1 MNINLP
7 NFNVKNLVKEAG
19 STLSRVV
26 QLTEEKLGTTERTEY
41 DNEFQ
46 NLAERADITKAWT
59 EKIVRDT
66 ETVLIPNPQNRIED
80 FIFEKIEKTK
90 PQRLSNLEHLALDMI
105 EAGGDFGQD
114 LPYGQALIKVGQAE
128 QKLGQC
134 ERDFIASSGICFTQ
148 PLRKFLDGEMK
159 TITKERGILE
169 TKRLDLDAC
178 KNRVKKARSMLGQQ
192 TKDGVSPEAVLEQAE
207 RELRVA
213 QAEFDR
219 QAEITKVLL
228 EGISTSQASHLR
240 HLHAFVE
247 TQVRYYKH
255 CIDTMNILQRDLAN
269 LGGPTPYAP
278 IDIYNDD
285 DGSGNHSAS
294 SGIGLNAGGG
304 GGGSGAGI
312 GAGSGVGAGS
322 GGRRRNPGD
331 PILNAD
337 QMRRARVLCAYDAK
351 DHTELNLNANE
362 VIFVTE
368 CSPVNPDY
376 MYGKQGLLKG
386 LVPRAFLEMLEDEE
400 NDTNNF

>member
-7 NFNVKNLVKEAG
+7 NFNMKNLVKEAG

-41 DNEFQ
+41 DTEFL
-46 NLAERADITKAWT
+46 NLAERADVTKAWT

-66 ETVLIPNPQNRIED
+66 EAVLIPNPQNRIEE
-80 FIFEKIEKTK
+80 FIFDKIEKTK

-169 TKRLDLDAC
+169 TKRLDLDAS
-178 KNRVKKARSMLGQQ
+178 KNRLKKARSMLGQQ
-192 TKDGVSPEAVLEQAE
+192 AAE
-207 RELRVA
+207 RDLRVA

-228 EGISTSQASHLR
+228 DGISTSQASHLR

-247 TQVRYYKH
+247 TQVRYYKN
-255 CIDTMNILQRDLAN
+255 CMDTINNLQRDLAN
-269 LGGPTPYAP
+269 LGGPTPYVP

-285 DGSGNHSAS
+285 DVSGNHSAP
-294 SGIGLNAGGG
+294 SGIGLNAASGV
-304 GGGSGAGI
+304 SSAGAGVVP
-312 GAGSGVGAGS
+312 SVVS
-322 GGRRRNPGD
+322 RRD
-331 PILNAD
+331 PLVNAD

-386 LVPRAFLEMLEDEE
+386 LVPRAFLEMLDDEQNE
-400 NDTNNF
+400 TNNVY

>member
-46 NLAERADITKAWT
+46 NLAERADITKTWT

-90 PQRLSNLEHLALDMI
+90 PQRLSNLEHLALGMI

-148 PLRKFLDGEMK
+148 PLRKFLEGEMK

-192 TKDGVSPEAVLEQAE
+192 AKDGVSPEAVLEQAE
-207 RELRVA
+207 RDLRVA

-219 QAEITKVLL
+219 QSEITKVLL

-255 CIDTMNILQRDLAN
+255 CMDAMNNLQRDLAN
-269 LGGPTPYAP
+269 LGGPTPYVP
-278 IDIYNDD
+278 IDIYNDN
-285 DGSGNHSAS
+285 DGSATG
-294 SGIGLNAGGG
+294 GLGLNAGVGIGNAGG
-304 GGGSGAGI
+304 GAAAGVAAGSGA
-312 GAGSGVGAGS
+312 
-322 GGRRRNPGD
+322 RRRNPGD

-386 LVPRAFLEMLEDEE
+386 LVPRAFLEMLDNEG
-400 NDTNNF
+400 NDTYAGNNDY

>member
-19 STLSRVV
+19 STISRVV

-41 DNEFQ
+41 DLHFQ
-46 NLAERADITKAWT
+46 NLAERADVTKTWT

-66 ETVLIPNPQNRIED
+66 ESVLIPNPQNRVED
-80 FIFEKIEKTK
+80 FIFEKIEKSK
-90 PQRLSNLEHLALDMI
+90 PKRLSNLEHLALDMI

-134 ERDFIASSGICFTQ
+134 EHDFIATSGICFTQ

-159 TITKERGILE
+159 TIGKERGILE

-192 TKDGVSPEAVLEQAE
+192 SKDGISPEAVLEQAE
-207 RELRVA
+207 RDLRVA

-219 QAEITKVLL
+219 QAEITKLL
-228 EGISTSQASHLR
+228 LDGISTSQASHLR
-240 HLHAFVE
+240 HLHAFIQ
-247 TQVRYYKH
+247 TQVRYYKQ
-255 CIDTMNILQRDLAN
+255 CGDVMEQLQRELAKMQHPKPRLRIN
-269 LGGPTPYAP
+269 SEDVDCGPPSSVSMHSCDSDSLGGIAL
-278 IDIYNDD
+278 D
-285 DGSGNHSAS
+285 S
-294 SGIGLNAGGG
+294 
-304 GGGSGAGI
+304 
-312 GAGSGVGAGS
+312 
-322 GGRRRNPGD
+322 D
-331 PILNAD
+331 PDPDLD
-337 QMRRARVLCAYDAK
+337 KSL
-351 DHTELNLNANE
+351 TNLLEDFHIEFDTTAVST

-368 CSPVNPDY
+368 CSPINEDY

-386 LVPRAFLEMLEDEE
+386 LVPRAFVEMLDEE
-400 NDTNNF
+400 HDVTL

>member
-46 NLAERADITKAWT
+46 NLAERADITKTWT

-90 PQRLSNLEHLALDMI
+90 PQRLSNLEHLALGMI

-148 PLRKFLDGEMK
+148 PLRKFLEGEMK

-192 TKDGVSPEAVLEQAE
+192 AKDGVSPEAVLEQAE
-207 RELRVA
+207 RDLRVA

-219 QAEITKVLL
+219 QSEITKVLL

-255 CIDTMNILQRDLAN
+255 CMDAMNNLQRDLAN
-269 LGGPTPYAP
+269 LGGPTPYVP
-278 IDIYNDD
+278 IDIYNDN
-285 DGSGNHSAS
+285 DGSAAG
-294 SGIGLNAGGG
+294 GIGLNAGVGIGNAGG
-304 GGGSGAGI
+304 GAAAGVAAGSGA
-312 GAGSGVGAGS
+312 
-322 GGRRRNPGD
+322 RRRNPGD
-331 PILNAD
+331 PTLNAD

-386 LVPRAFLEMLEDEE
+386 LVPRAFLEMLDDEG
-400 NDTNNF
+400 NDTYAGNNDY

>member
-19 STLSRVV
+19 STISRVV

-41 DNEFQ
+41 DLHFQ
-46 NLAERADITKAWT
+46 NLAERADVTKTWT

-66 ETVLIPNPQNRIED
+66 ESVLIPNPQNRVED
-80 FIFEKIEKTK
+80 FIFEKIEKSK
-90 PQRLSNLEHLALDMI
+90 PKRLSNLEHLALDMI

-134 ERDFIASSGICFTQ
+134 EHDFIATSGICFTQ

-159 TITKERGILE
+159 TIGKERGILE

-192 TKDGVSPEAVLEQAE
+192 SKDGISPEAVLEQAE
-207 RELRVA
+207 RDLRVA

-219 QAEITKVLL
+219 QAEITKLL
-228 EGISTSQASHLR
+228 LDGISTSQASHLR
-240 HLHAFVE
+240 HLHAFIQ
-247 TQVRYYKH
+247 TQVRYYKQ
-255 CIDTMNILQRDLAN
+255 CGDVMEQLQRELAN
-269 LGGPTPYAP
+269 LGGPTPYIPLDVNEASASKSN
-278 IDIYNDD
+278 IS
-285 DGSGNHSAS
+285 SGAAARGPGNNHSANMAATGHKPNQS
-294 SGIGLNAGGG
+294 MHVST
-304 GGGSGAGI
+304 
-312 GAGSGVGAGS
+312 
-322 GGRRRNPGD
+322 
-331 PILNAD
+331 D
-337 QMRRARVLCAYDAK
+337 QMQRARVLCSYDAK
-351 DHTELNLNANE
+351 DHTELNLSANE

-368 CSPVNPDY
+368 CSPINEDY

-386 LVPRAFLEMLEDEE
+386 LVPRAFVEMLDEE
-400 NDTNNF
+400 HDVTL

>member
-46 NLAERADITKAWT
+46 NLAERADLTKAWT

-80 FIFEKIEKTK
+80 FIFDKIEKTK

-148 PLRKFLDGEMK
+148 PLRKFLEGEMK

-192 TKDGVSPEAVLEQAE
+192 AKDGISPEVVLEQAE
-207 RELRVA
+207 RDLRVA

-255 CIDTMNILQRDLAN
+255 CIDAMNNLQRDLAKMRPVKPRLRIN
-269 LGGPTPYAP
+269 SEDVDGPPNTINYSIVHPTAKANKFDSRETNDEFDNDEDSNNFHT
-278 IDIYNDD
+278 IDINNDSINFNVD
-285 DGSGNHSAS
+285 KENTS
-294 SGIGLNAGGG
+294 STWK
-304 GGGSGAGI
+304 S
-312 GAGSGVGAGS
+312 
-322 GGRRRNPGD
+322 
-331 PILNAD
+331 
-337 QMRRARVLCAYDAK
+337 Q
-351 DHTELNLNANE
+351 
-362 VIFVTE
+362 
-368 CSPVNPDY
+368 
-376 MYGKQGLLKG
+376 
-386 LVPRAFLEMLEDEE
+386 
-400 NDTNNF
+400 TNNTNPFATTQILEQYDIEFDTSAITSV